1 MRSFESFDWSAVG
14 DGQLVLMTVQDL
26 GDPKSK
32 MSIADFKDVQAL
44 FLPKVVKWVGMSPKR
59 GLRFGSGPLKMVN
72 GVWYCSEDVEAQK
85 GHEDL
90 ALSPDSLSLEMIK

>member
-1 MRSFESFDWSAVG
+1 
-14 DGQLVLMTVQDL
+14 MTVQDL